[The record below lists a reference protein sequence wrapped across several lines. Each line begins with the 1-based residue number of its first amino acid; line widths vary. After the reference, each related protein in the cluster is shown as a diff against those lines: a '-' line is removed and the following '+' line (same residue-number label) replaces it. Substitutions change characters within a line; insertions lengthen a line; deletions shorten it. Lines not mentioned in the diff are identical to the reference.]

1 MKRLVIA
8 ALAFGAIAAGP
19 AAAADL
25 SVPPLTPLKAP
36 PSVYSWG
43 GCYVG
48 VQAGGGFMH
57 DSYIDNSSDPIFHGG
72 GAIAGGQLGCNYQ
85 ARDLVVGVEAEG
97 WWSGLSNKYTSD
109 QSYSTVYPGPGVTET
124 ITSNYD
130 QHTQNQWDA
139 TVALRA
145 GWAFDRILLYGKAG
159 AAIGSFKFSSTSN
172 YMVTNY
178 GAIPGNNVFDNYSE
192 AGNQT
197 LIGMVLG
204 LGLEWAF
211 FDNWIARVEADYINF
226 PRTDVP
232 FTFSQTC
239 SASYCGFA
247 SQSGTSKYSEY
258 ADQKLLKVGLS
269 YKFY

>member
-19 AAAADL
+19 AVAADL

-57 DSYIDNSSDPIFHGG
+57 DSYIDNANDPIFHGG

-85 ARDLVVGVEAEG
+85 VRELVVGVEAEG
-97 WWSGLSNKYTSD
+97 WWSGLSNKNTSD
-109 QSYSTVYPGPGVTET
+109 QSSSTAYPLATQT
-124 ITSNYD
+124 YTANYEY
-130 QHTQNQWDA
+130 QTQNRWDA
-139 TVALRA
+139 TIALRA

-159 AAIGSFKFSSTSN
+159 AAFGSFKFSGTSN
-172 YMVTNY
+172 YMYTNY
-178 GAIPGNNVFDNYSE
+178 GGGPGNNFFSNYSE

-226 PRTDVP
+226 PRTDVSFP
-232 FTFSQTC
+232 FSQTC
-239 SASYCGFA
+239 SVFYCGYS
-247 SQSGTSKYSEY
+247 SQSGTTKSSEY
-258 ADQKLLKVGLS
+258 ADKKLLKVGLS

>member
-8 ALAFGAIAAGP
+8 ALAFGAMAAGP

-25 SVPPLTPLKAP
+25 SVPPLTPLKTP
-36 PSVYSWG
+36 PSLYSWG

-85 ARDLVVGVEAEG
+85 VRELVVGIEAEG
-97 WWSGLSNKYTSD
+97 WWSGLSNKSTDETS
-109 QSYSTVYPGPGVTET
+109 QSAVFPGGTET
-124 ITSNYD
+124 LTTTDNF
-130 QHTQNQWDA
+130 QTQNRWDA

-159 AAIGSFKFSSTSN
+159 AAFGNFKFTR
-172 YMVTNY
+172 TNNFMDTN
-178 GAIPGNNVFDNYSE
+178 GFGIAGNNSFANYSE

-197 LIGMVLG
+197 LVGMVLG
-204 LGLEWAF
+204 LGVEWAF

-226 PRTDVP
+226 PRTDVS
-232 FTFSQTC
+232 FTFSGTC
-239 SASYCGFA
+239 SACGY
-247 SQSGTSKYSEY
+247 SSRSGTFKNSEY
-258 ADQKLLKVGLS
+258 ANEKLLKVGLS